1 MESGRFVEPPPR
13 TRTAFRPE
21 QLLLSHYSGTEG
33 PLYEDEAQWELAYRL
48 IRSFTASGT
57 AQMHQDGWLLDQCYG
72 ITGWEFEIPQ
82 DARR

>member
-1 MESGRFVEPPPR
+1 MSWPR
-13 TRTAFRPE
+13 NGCRSSISPVTCCGNDSDSIPGNRHH
-21 QLLLSHYSGTEG
+21 LYSGTEG

-72 ITGWEFEIPQ
+72 IIGWEF
-82 DARR
+82 